1 MRYVCLGYVEEH
13 QWDAIP
19 PDRREALMAE
29 CRAYDEQLRH
39 SGHIVAAEAL
49 QSARNAATLR
59 WRDGKV
65 LVSDG
70 PFAGTQEQLGRI
82 IVLEAVDLN
91 HAIRLMSQ
99 YPGVRVGGCVEV
111 RPVEA
116 NNAGHD

>member
-13 QWDAIP
+13 QWDASP
-19 PDRREALMAE
+19 PDRREALMTE
-29 CRAYDEQLRH
+29 CRAYDEQLRR

-49 QSARNAATLR
+49 ESARNAATLR

-99 YPGVRVGGCVEV
+99 HPGVRVGGCVEV

-116 NNAGHD
+116 NTAGHD